1 MANSKAVIQ
10 KWSQSLTRGSRLRTF
25 PSVVITGKIL
35 VFWMGVRPWEV
46 VAHGGST
53 VYFCIREDIMI
64 LYYSRI

>member
-1 MANSKAVIQ
+1 MAISKVVIQ

-35 VFWMGVRPWEV
+35 VFRMGVRPWKV

-53 VYFCIREDIMI
+53 V
-64 LYYSRI
+64 

>member
-35 VFWMGVRPWEV
+35 VFWMGVRLWEV

-53 VYFCIREDIMI
+53 V
-64 LYYSRI
+64 